1 MQLNVVTGFF
11 ECPVLFQYE
20 MGGLLELLFGVLVC
34 GGSFFLSFVLKQI
47 ECSYHLCGLS
57 YKGSN
62 SINCFDFF
70 SLD

>member
-1 MQLNVVTGFF
+1 
-11 ECPVLFQYE
+11 

-34 GGSFFLSFVLKQI
+34 GGGFFFFFSFVLKQI